1 MHAGLHESLRRGAQ
15 GMRSAG
21 GSGEIERARSVIC
34 AAMRKDRD
42 EGRPVDPNITVYRAL
57 ARLRE
62 GRYP

>member
-1 MHAGLHESLRRGAQ
+1 
-15 GMRSAG
+15 MRSAG